1 MPKKKKLKKIM
12 PDEEKGEM
20 IHSKKIPM
28 RMQVEEEANESYSP
42 AAKRELMKMLMK
54 KKKK

>member
-28 RMQVEEEANESYSP
+28 RMQMEEEANESYSP

>member
-1 MPKKKKLKKIM
+1 MPKKKLNKMM
-12 PDEEKGEM
+12 PDGLY
-20 IHSKKIPM
+20 
-28 RMQVEEEANESYSP
+28 ANI